1 MVIRPGE
8 LTSAPSSSIQS
19 TQSGIYQHPS
29 QPFTTGQ
36 PENDVMSAL
45 SVNSISNNYVHLSVA
60 RQRVAIDRANVI
72 ESENALR
79 QDEAQ
84 LDKDLTYLA
93 TVQRKTNSVEKLE
106 TSQAQENAQGRV
118 EVKAEAAQKASQQ
131 AIALLATFG
140 ISENSGIGSNINTVA

>member
-1 MVIRPGE
+1 
-8 LTSAPSSSIQS
+8 
-19 TQSGIYQHPS
+19 
-29 QPFTTGQ
+29 
-36 PENDVMSAL
+36 MSAL
-45 SVNSISNNYVHLSVA
+45 SVNSIGNNYVHLSVA

-106 TSQAQENAQGRV
+106 SSQVQENAQARV
-118 EVKAEAAQKASQQ
+118 EKKADVAQQASQKA
-131 AIALLATFG
+131 IATLAAFG
-140 ISENSGIGSNINTVA
+140 FAESASVGTNINIVA

>member
-1 MVIRPGE
+1 
-8 LTSAPSSSIQS
+8 
-19 TQSGIYQHPS
+19 
-29 QPFTTGQ
+29 
-36 PENDVMSAL
+36 MSAL

-118 EVKAEAAQKASQQ
+118 EIKAEVAQKASQQ
-131 AIALLATFG
+131 AIASLAAANAPE
-140 ISENSGIGSNINTVA
+140 SPAIGSKINIVA

>member
-1 MVIRPGE
+1 
-8 LTSAPSSSIQS
+8 
-19 TQSGIYQHPS
+19 
-29 QPFTTGQ
+29 
-36 PENDVMSAL
+36 MSAL
-45 SVNSISNNYVHLSVA
+45 SVNSISNNYVHLSMA

-106 TSQAQENAQGRV
+106 TSQARENAQGRV
-118 EVKAEAAQKASQQ
+118 EIKAEAAQKAAQQ
-131 AIALLATFG
+131 AIASLAAFG
-140 ISENSGIGSNINTVA
+140 ISESAGIGTNINTVA